1 MTWCVHSTN
10 NCNLCFPG
18 HRPDTSPGH
27 PGHPGHRTDNIS
39 HTNYHLGSGVI
50 KQGLKKIVSRL
61 LLADKKV
68 INLINTFSDPA
79 PDSLDS
85 SRQVSSGGSCDGIF
99 YHDNDDNVTMLCPT
113 ESSSGPFHD
122 WII

>member
-1 MTWCVHSTN
+1 MSKCKGGMTWCVHSTN

-18 HRPDTSPGH
+18 HRPDTSH
-27 PGHPGHRTDNIS
+27 GHRTDNIS

-85 SRQVSSGGSCDGIF
+85 CKAAVVEAVMAYFIM
-99 YHDNDDNVTMLCPT
+99 TMMTMSQCCVQLSPLLVHFMT
-113 ESSSGPFHD
+113 G
-122 WII
+122 